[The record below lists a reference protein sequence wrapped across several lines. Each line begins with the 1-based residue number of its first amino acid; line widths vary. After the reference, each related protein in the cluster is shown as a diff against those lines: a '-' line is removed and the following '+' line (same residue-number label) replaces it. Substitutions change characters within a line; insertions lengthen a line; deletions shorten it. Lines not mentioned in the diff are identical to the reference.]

1 MIALPGNCGIIHLSA
16 YENTM
21 ERGLGSRKM
30 SQSNVKK
37 YRHELK
43 YQITDAQ
50 VQLLKNRINHLI
62 PADAHAGPDGVYSIR
77 SLYFDDYENRCLREN
92 EDGTDPREKFRIR
105 IYNHSIQRIT
115 LECKRKER
123 GKTHKTSCPLT
134 EEQTRMLMAGKTLPD
149 IASQPP
155 LLQKLTMQMLT
166 RRMRPVVIVEYDRIP
181 YVYKNGNVRITLDT
195 NIRSS
200 SAVAQFLDSQ
210 IPTRPVLGTGQQL
223 LEVKYDEYLPD
234 FIYRNLQL
242 HSLRQTAFSKYY
254 ICRKYIR

>member
-1 MIALPGNCGIIHLSA
+1 MIQQ
-16 YENTM
+16 
-21 ERGLGSRKM
+21 K
-30 SQSNVKK
+30 QVK

-43 YQITDAQ
+43 YQVTDAQ
-50 VQLLKNRINHLI
+50 IQLLKNRMTHLI
-62 PADAHAGPDGVYSIR
+62 PMDRHAGPSGTYTIR

-105 IYNHSIQRIT
+105 IYNHSTDRIM

-123 GKTHKTSCPLT
+123 GKTHKTSCPLAL
-134 EEQTRMLMAGKTLPD
+134 EQTRHLMRGEALPD
-149 IASQPP
+149 IDAQHPV
-155 LLQKLTMQMLT
+155 LRKLTLLMLT
-166 RRMRPVVIVEYDRIP
+166 RRMKPVVIVEYDRIP
-181 YVYKNGNVRITLDT
+181 YVYQNGNVRITLDT

-200 SAVAQFLDSQ
+200 AAVESFLDEMVLS
-210 IPTRPVLGTGQQL
+210 RPVMGVGQQL

-254 ICRKYIR
+254 VCRKYIR